1 MISTQHET
9 EPFHLV
15 TDRGRGWW
23 KERWASAFHGPR
35 RTRHRPWA
43 AYYSSS
49 LKTLSANCK
58 WEDVKLSRTVDYFY
72 DIGNWKVDKHHGLW
86 LKNSPDPVSQNC
98 NACSLLETTCRK
110 AKTVH
115 AKSGVHWSGK
125 VVVGG
130 VGGGVLTGFGR
141 KHDCGRGVTWAC
153 VSQVKRCGRG
163 SAPDVDLHFF
173 GRCNNN
179 ITCITMAFENSCEVL
194 QVLVKL

>member
-1 MISTQHET
+1 MAHGA
-9 EPFHLV
+9 HV
-15 TDRGRGWW
+15 T
-23 KERWASAFHGPR
+23 GPGLH
-35 RTRHRPWA
+35 T
-43 AYYSSS
+43 SS

-58 WEDVKLSRTVDYFY
+58 WEEVKLSRTVDHFY

-125 VVVGG
+125 VVVG

-141 KHDCGRGVTWAC
+141 KHDCGRGVTWAR
-153 VSQVKRCGRG
+153 VSQVKRCGQG
-163 SAPDVDLHFF
+163 SAPVVDLHFF
-173 GRCNNN
+173 GRCNN
-179 ITCITMAFENSCEVL
+179 ITCKTMAFENSCEVI